1 MSEFLTKN
9 DESAKIEKI
18 MKFNR
23 SFDEMSQSQREAWL
37 QEMGEI
43 NIEHFFRANQR
54 VFNEDGPHKANPD
67 KAKSQQ
73 RRDFFLD
80 VLKNRVKSDPLKFPK
95 GHPVTNYLDENI
107 VIREICMKIEDTF
120 DAADPQTYEPT
131 LTLLH
136 ELSKIHIHYLRKE
149 DQLFPYLEKHGFT
162 YPSTGMWKFDDE
174 MRVNLKTVTKAVE
187 SGALDNEK
195 LGLMRE
201 TIKNIFDMTT
211 REEKM
216 LLPTSVKLL
225 SQEEWIKIRQEEEES
240 KDEIGYGFIENPPM
254 WPQSSD
260 EDVQTATLDKLLLQ
274 TGSLSQ
280 DQLNLFFS
288 HLPIDITFVDEN
300 DRVVFFNKGSE
311 RTFPRSPS
319 VIGREVKFCH
329 PPKSVDTVLAILE
342 AFKNGS
348 KESAEF
354 WINFGGRLIHIRYFA
369 LRDKE
374 KNYKGVVEITQD
386 ITDIKKIEGERR
398 LLDWA

>member
-1 MSEFLTKN
+1 MSEFLMKN
-9 DESAKIEKI
+9 EEQTRIEKI

-23 SFDEMSQSQREAWL
+23 SFDDMSQAEREAWL
-37 QEMGEI
+37 KEMGEI
-43 NIEHFFRANQR
+43 NIEHFFKANQR
-54 VFNEDGPHKANPD
+54 VFDEDGPHKANPN

-80 VLKNRVKSDPLKFPK
+80 VIKNRVKSDPLKFPK

-107 VIREICMKIEDTF
+107 VIREICMKIENIF
-120 DAADPQTYEPT
+120 DVTKLQTYQPT
-131 LTLLH
+131 LEMLH

-149 DQLFPYLEKHGFT
+149 DQLFPYLEKHNFT
-162 YPSTGMWKFDDE
+162 YPSTGMWKFHDE
-174 MRVNLKTVTKAVE
+174 MRANLKTVTKAVE
-187 SGALDNEK
+187 THTLDDETSK
-195 LGLMRE
+195 LMKE
-201 TIKNIFDMTT
+201 TVKDIFDMTT

-225 SQEEWIKIRQEEEES
+225 SQEEWIKIRKEEEES
-240 KDEIGYGFIENPPM
+240 KDEIGYVFIENPPM

-260 EDVQTATLDKLLLQ
+260 EDIQNTTLDKLLLQ

-280 DQLNLFFS
+280 TQLNLFFS
-288 HLPIDITFVDEN
+288 HLPFDITFVDEN

-319 VIGREVKFCH
+319 IIGREVKFCH
-329 PPKSVDTVLAILE
+329 PPKSVDTVLTILE

-348 KESAEF
+348 KDSAEF
-354 WINFGGRLIHIRYFA
+354 WITFNERLIHIRYFA

-374 KNYKGVVEITQD
+374 KKYKGVVEITQD

>member
-1 MSEFLTKN
+1 M
-9 DESAKIEKI
+9 
-18 MKFNR
+18 
-23 SFDEMSQSQREAWL
+23 
-37 QEMGEI
+37 
-43 NIEHFFRANQR
+43 
-54 VFNEDGPHKANPD
+54 
-67 KAKSQQ
+67 
-73 RRDFFLD
+73 
-80 VLKNRVKSDPLKFPK
+80 KFPK

-107 VIREICMKIEDTF
+107 VIREICMKIENIF
-120 DAADPQTYEPT
+120 DVANLQTYQPT
-131 LTLLH
+131 LTLLY

-162 YPSTGMWKFDDE
+162 YPSTGMWKFHDE
-174 MRVNLKTVTKAVE
+174 MRANLKTVTKAVE
-187 SGALDNEK
+187 RGALNDET
-195 LGLMRE
+195 LELMKE
-201 TIKNIFDMTT
+201 TVKNIFDMTT

-216 LLPTSVKLL
+216 LLPTSLKLL
-225 SQEEWIKIRQEEEES
+225 TQEEWIKIRKEEEES

-254 WPQSSD
+254 WPSESD

-280 DQLNLFFS
+280 AQLNLFFS
-288 HLPIDITFVDEN
+288 HLPFDVTFVDEN
-300 DRVVFFNKGSE
+300 DRVLFFNKGSE

-329 PPKSVDTVLAILE
+329 PPKSVDTVLTILE
-342 AFKNGS
+342 AFKDGS

-354 WINFGGRLIHIRYFA
+354 WITFNERLIHIRYFA

-374 KNYKGVVEITQD
+374 KKYKGVVEITQD